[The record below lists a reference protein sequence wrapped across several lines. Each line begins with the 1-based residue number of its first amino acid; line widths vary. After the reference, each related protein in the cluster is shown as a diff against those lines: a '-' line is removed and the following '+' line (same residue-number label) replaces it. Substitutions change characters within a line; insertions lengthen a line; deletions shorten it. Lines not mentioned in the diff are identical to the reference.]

1 MEAGL
6 GPHPVKFALTAFLE
20 EQVTGFHILWKN
32 IALFQSR
39 QSLKRPHCK
48 LSHHFFRHALPLF
61 PMNPQ
66 QRLQT
71 EMLDRRAQ
79 IHGIISEVIGFRFE
93 VVYGTGADFSQD
105 GLLLHHELVDICV
118 VGEGDDF
125 DDQFFLGLGVEL
137 GEVEV
142 GGGEADELEGLF
154 DVDFTVD
161 VFLGS
166 VHI

>member
-1 MEAGL
+1 
-6 GPHPVKFALTAFLE
+6 
-20 EQVTGFHILWKN
+20 
-32 IALFQSR
+32 
-39 QSLKRPHCK
+39 
-48 LSHHFFRHALPLF
+48 
-61 PMNPQ
+61 MNPQ

-125 DDQFFLGLGVEL
+125 DDEFFLGLGVEL